1 MENIQ
6 KLAHVYP
13 MPCAGDM
20 ALDFGAVTT
29 KGPMKTSIFGKDK
42 LYHNL
47 L

>member
-1 MENIQ
+1 MENNQ

-13 MPCAGDM
+13 MPCIGGM
-20 ALDFGAVTT
+20 ALDFEAVTT
-29 KGPMKTSIFGKDK
+29 KGPIKTSIFAKDK